1 VTTLDHDPSS
11 EYLMTGRA
19 YYKTTLGAWHRYA
32 QRFAN
37 SHWLALNDGTPPN
50 EATNILVLIEADEGA
65 HLLLED
71 DREFEGLPHPLTQ
84 KAISH
89 ESHVAIAASSLAT
102 VAPDATTFEVAEAA
116 AKIHPLLGHRVF

>member
-1 VTTLDHDPSS
+1 MLHYNPSS
-11 EYLMTGRA
+11 GPLMTGRA
-19 YYKTTLGAWHRYA
+19 YYMTTLGAWHRYA

-71 DREFEGLPHPLTQ
+71 DHEFEGLPHPLTQ
-84 KAISH
+84 RAISR
-89 ESHVAIAASSLAT
+89 ESHVAIRASSLAT